1 MEQVRKSGIKPQ
13 HILWALIGFGIIAWF
28 TEQKNQALEALNQV
42 ETRLERKRGQVAQ
55 MELEKKERIL
65 EIKGLQTDPY
75 IIEKRL
81 REATDKIRRNE
92 ISVEDAR
99 APR

>member
-13 HILWALIGFGIIAWF
+13 HILWAVIGFGLIAWF
-28 TEQKNQALEALNQV
+28 TEQKNQAMEDLNQV
-42 ETRLERKRGQVAQ
+42 EVRLERKKSEVAQ
-55 MELEKKERIL
+55 MELEKREKIL

-81 REATDKIRRNE
+81 REATDKIRRDE

-99 APR
+99 ETR

>member
-13 HILWALIGFGIIAWF
+13 HILWAVIGFGFIAWF
-28 TEQKNQALEALNQV
+28 TEQKNQAMEDLNQV
-42 ETRLERKRGQVAQ
+42 EIRLDRKKGQVAR
-55 MELEKKERIL
+55 MELEKREKIL

-81 REATDKIRRNE
+81 REATDKIRGDE
-92 ISVEDAR
+92 TPVEDAR
-99 APR
+99 EPR